1 MTTKQ
6 VNSGAQGSASGPI
19 VTAADRAFFR
29 RLGELERTVP
39 KPLPRIPR
47 TLAQVAAEIEAI
59 EKAWPWAKPL
69 PDNPEKD
76 LAAHRALRE
85 KLLRLSHGEG
95 HTA

>member
-1 MTTKQ
+1 M
-6 VNSGAQGSASGPI
+6 
-19 VTAADRAFFR
+19 TAADRAFFR
-29 RLGELERTVP
+29 RLGELERNVP
-39 KPLPRIPR
+39 KPASRVPR

-85 KLLRLSHGEG
+85 KLLRLPCGERG
-95 HTA
+95 TG